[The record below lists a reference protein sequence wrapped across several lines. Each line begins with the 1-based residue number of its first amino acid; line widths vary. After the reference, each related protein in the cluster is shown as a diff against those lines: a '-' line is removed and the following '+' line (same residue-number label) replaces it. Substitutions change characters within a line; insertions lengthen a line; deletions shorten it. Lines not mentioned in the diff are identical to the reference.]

1 VPEDWIQATG
11 RRKTSIARVM
21 LKKGSGK
28 IEINGR
34 APEEYF
40 PTKNVIALMIQPLEV
55 TDSTGKWDV
64 KINVRGGG
72 PTGQS
77 GAILHGLSRAIVKV
91 DPDSRMSLHKSGFPG
106 RSTNTPVFIHKRSI
120 PGDYHCRKLKLF
132 FLILTVCWRIPKI
145 FI

>member
-1 VPEDWIQATG
+1 MPEDWVQATG

-34 APEEYF
+34 APEKYF
-40 PTKNVIALMIQPLEV
+40 PTENDIALMIQPLEV
-55 TDSTGKWDV
+55 TDSTGKWDI

-72 PTGQS
+72 PSGQS

-91 DPDSRMSLHKSGFPG
+91 DPDSRISLRKSGFLTRDSRMVERKKSG
-106 RSTNTPVFIHKRSI
+106 RPKARKKFQFSKR
-120 PGDYHCRKLKLF
+120 
-132 FLILTVCWRIPKI
+132 
-145 FI
+145 

>member
-1 VPEDWIQATG
+1 MPEDWVQATG

-34 APEEYF
+34 APEKYF
-40 PTKNVIALMIQPLEV
+40 PTENDVALMIQPLEV
-55 TDSTGKWDV
+55 TDSTGKWDI

-72 PTGQS
+72 PSGQS

-91 DPDSRMSLHKSGFPG
+91 DPDSRLSLRKSGFLTRDSRMVERKKSG
-106 RSTNTPVFIHKRSI
+106 RPKARKKFQFSKR
-120 PGDYHCRKLKLF
+120 
-132 FLILTVCWRIPKI
+132 
-145 FI
+145 

>member
-1 VPEDWIQATG
+1 MSEEWVQATG

-40 PTKNVIALMIQPLEV
+40 PSKNDIALMIQPLEI
-55 TDSTGKWDV
+55 TDSSGKWDI
-64 KINVRGGG
+64 KINVSGGG

-77 GAILHGLSRAIVKV
+77 GAILHGLSRAIVKA
-91 DPDSRMSLHKSGFPG
+91 DPDSRMSLHKSGFLTRDSRMVERKKSG
-106 RSTNTPVFIHKRSI
+106 RPKARKKFQFSI
-120 PGDYHCRKLKLF
+120 R
-132 FLILTVCWRIPKI
+132 
-145 FI
+145 